1 MSKWTKSRRDPSRS
15 YTDEEKL
22 ERKKRMLSRLQEFVE
37 AGIEAEPEFVAAA
50 KEADPDISKEK
61 LKELITLFRDAV
73 YERQKRDR
81 QSR

>member
-1 MSKWTKSRRDPSRS
+1 MNKWNRTRRDPERS
-15 YTDEEKL
+15 YTDEEKR
-22 ERKKRMLSRLQEFVE
+22 ERKRRMLARLHEFVE
-37 AGIEAEPEFVAAA
+37 AGIEAESEFVAAA
-50 KEADPDISKEK
+50 KEVDPDISKEK